1 MNARRDRRPDVRFLL
16 TVAIGLGVGLSGAAA
31 GHATILLADR
41 ADPGTNRPLAGRSL
55 FDDLFAIPPA
65 EASAG
70 AVRYALPF
78 PFEHLLAE
86 LNARI
91 APAEVMGVLIPLGRS
106 LQRHAA
112 DPDYFASPRVVV
124 AVTEDAGAPGRP
136 LLKDRLYLGYHERA
150 EVIEVISYNEAAGR
164 FEFQVVED
172 YGPGREPRVQP
183 GERLVCVACHQAH
196 GPIFPTAVW
205 NETSAD
211 PRVAVR
217 LAALG
222 TTFHGVPTRGGVD
235 RADAVDRSTDRAARI
250 AFANALWAEG
260 CGAPEETGA
269 ARCRGDLLFAALR
282 YRLGGARASPD
293 VEPGTPSV
301 AFAERLAGRLARF
314 APVSLGVPSPDLPN
328 RDPLTEI
335 EAGLSSTAAIE
346 PDGVFEPTLNRA
358 PVVFWRPSTP
368 ASDLLATAISEV
380 GAAFADGDIIWLD
393 DRLGAL
399 DADPPEVAEAR
410 LACRTRSLES
420 GPGRRELRLACEA
433 DAAQLEGY
441 ISLADDLPN
450 GGMIGR
456 LGLDGQAP
464 LSRLIVAGGSPIA
477 VASTET
483 FELRLRESG
492 LRLRARL
499 AGGERLAPLTLHIRP
514 DGMVA
519 IELRAVDDLTP
530 LRAALAGMV
539 EAALAD
545 PSAAALGAGPLRR
558 RAVLDELAV
567 ALEH

>member
-1 MNARRDRRPDVRFLL
+1 
-16 TVAIGLGVGLSGAAA
+16 
-31 GHATILLADR
+31 
-41 ADPGTNRPLAGRSL
+41 
-55 FDDLFAIPPA
+55 
-65 EASAG
+65 
-70 AVRYALPF
+70 
-78 PFEHLLAE
+78 
-86 LNARI
+86 
-91 APAEVMGVLIPLGRS
+91 MGVLIPLGRS

-380 GAAFADGDIIWLD
+380 AAAFADGDIIWLD

-399 DADPPEVAEAR
+399 TP
-410 LACRTRSLES
+410 TRQRWRRPASRAGRGASSPAPAAASS
-420 GPGRRELRLACEA
+420 GWPAQA

-441 ISLADDLPN
+441 VSLADDLPN